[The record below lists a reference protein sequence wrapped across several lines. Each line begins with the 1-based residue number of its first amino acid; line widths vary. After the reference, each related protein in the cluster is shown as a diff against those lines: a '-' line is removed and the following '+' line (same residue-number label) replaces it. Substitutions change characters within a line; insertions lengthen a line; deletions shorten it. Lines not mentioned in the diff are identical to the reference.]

1 MADTTRTTST
11 AALAVS
17 PRLVLHGLRESLESA
32 GFAIPVAI
40 SSGDDAIPTIPAIR
54 PQLVVVSLRLPP
66 RGGLHVIASLAQVR
80 RDLHIVA
87 LVEPGR
93 PEDGERALRA
103 GALGWL
109 DTDTEWTLCLDM
121 LRAAA
126 HGDAIGISVRRRR
139 PLPGA
144 EDRLT
149 RRERQVLDLVLAS
162 YSVSDMASEL
172 IISPKTVKHHLS
184 AIYAKFGV
192 HSRAEA
198 ALAAVQWGL
207 SEIDQASG

>member
-1 MADTTRTTST
+1 
-11 AALAVS
+11 
-17 PRLVLHGLRESLESA
+17 
-32 GFAIPVAI
+32 
-40 SSGDDAIPTIPAIR
+40 
-54 PQLVVVSLRLPP
+54 
-66 RGGLHVIASLAQVR
+66 
-80 RDLHIVA
+80 
-87 LVEPGR
+87 
-93 PEDGERALRA
+93 
-103 GALGWL
+103 
-109 DTDTEWTLCLDM
+109 LDM

-207 SEIDQASG
+207 SEIDQASGRSAAGAPSPFSP